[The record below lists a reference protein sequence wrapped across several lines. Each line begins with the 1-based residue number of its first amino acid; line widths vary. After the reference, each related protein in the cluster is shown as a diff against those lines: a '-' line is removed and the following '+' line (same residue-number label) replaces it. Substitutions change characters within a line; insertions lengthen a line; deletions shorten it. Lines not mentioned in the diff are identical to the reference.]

1 MQETQVQSLG
11 WEDLPEKEMATHS
24 STVVWKI
31 PWMEEPGRLQS
42 MGSQRVR
49 PDWTTS
55 LSLFFHV
62 KWKGLTFHQ
71 ELKGENR
78 EMEERQYFG
87 SSVQF
92 SLVAQLC
99 PTLQSHGLQH
109 ARPPCPSPTAGL
121 YPNPCPLSRW
131 CHPSIS
137 SSVVPFSS
145 CPQSFPASGS
155 FQMSQVMTAIFLEPM
170 TNINIHVQTWI
181 YIQGAC
187 EGFHTYLKCS
197 KTGAYQRK
205 RDSLVDWK
213 KCTAWELWVKFY
225 LGQNED

>member
-1 MQETQVQSLG
+1 MSVSLVAQTVKHLPAVQETQVQSLG

-109 ARPPCPSPTAGL
+109 ARPPCPSWTPGV
-121 YPNPCPLSRW
+121 YSNSCPLSQW
-131 CHPSIS
+131 CHPIIS
-137 SSVVPFSS
+137 SCYPLLLLLSIFPSIRAFSNES
-145 CPQSFPASGS
+145 ALHIIKLVETKMEIPTYATKYIIIK
-155 FQMSQVMTAIFLEPM
+155 VNWK
-170 TNINIHVQTWI
+170 NINLLH
-181 YIQGAC
+181 
-187 EGFHTYLKCS
+187 
-197 KTGAYQRK
+197 
-205 RDSLVDWK
+205 
-213 KCTAWELWVKFY
+213 
-225 LGQNED
+225 N